1 MGFDAKS
8 LIHIAALTFTGCV
21 TTSKLDNGSKSIGV
35 RNGPL
40 SPLQSKRSV
49 QVNKLLLLPPLN
61 WNLSVLFLTCDR

>member
-21 TTSKLDNGSKSIGV
+21 TASKLDNGSKSIGV

-49 QVNKLLLLPPLN
+49 QVN
-61 WNLSVLFLTCDR
+61 